1 MINQLLRRSFDFVVA
16 TTVLLVTTP
25 LLILVIIAIRFESKG
40 SPIFTQLR
48 IGKDGHPF
56 HVYKLRTMVQG
67 AQQIGAGLAVDQN
80 DERITRVGAFLRRFS
95 IDELPNFVNVLRGEM
110 AVIGPRPT
118 VKEQV
123 ERYSEH
129 QRKRLRIKPGMTGW
143 AQVHGRASLPWEE
156 RIELDIWYIEHR
168 SWRRDLD
175 ILARTIKVV
184 FQGEGVYRGPR
195 GGWKEP

>member
-1 MINQLLRRSFDFVVA
+1 MIDQLLRRSFDFVVA
-16 TTVLLVTTP
+16 TTVLLVTAP
-25 LLILVIIAIRFESKG
+25 LLILVIIAIRLESKG
-40 SPIFTQLR
+40 SPIFIQLR
-48 IGKDGHPF
+48 VGKDGRPF
-56 HVYKLRTMVQG
+56 YVYKLRTMVQG

-80 DERITRVGAFLRRFS
+80 DERITRVGTFLRRFS

-118 VKEQV
+118 VSQQV

-175 ILARTIKVV
+175 ILARTVKVV
-184 FQGEGVYRGPR
+184 FQGEGVYRGSR
-195 GGWKEP
+195 GGWKKP